1 MKKFIL
7 TIGGTLLTAL
17 LFAQAPQKMTYQA
30 VVRNASNAI
39 VTNTGVGLKISIVQD
54 NPNGIVVYSET
65 HQPTTNA
72 NGLFS
77 IQIGAGTVQNG
88 TFSSINW
95 ANDEYFV
102 KTEIDPAG
110 GTNYTIT
117 NTTQFLSV
125 PYAFHAK
132 TAESVSGPITVTET
146 DPVFSASPAAGIT
159 ATNITTWNNKQD
171 QLTAGTNIS
180 ITGNVISATG
190 GSAGNQDVYEA
201 KSTGQLSIS
210 TIGAYTL
217 IPGTTITVT
226 LQAGTKIFLQA
237 DGGMQ
242 SLGAGTTYSIVYTS
256 IDINGTT
263 ILNERLNTLANTGS
277 GGVGQII
284 GSFNNSAYYV
294 VPTTGSYT
302 FNVKAKLD
310 SQSTAGVN
318 VGGALDGVMKASLKL
333 IIIK

>member
-1 MKKFIL
+1 
-7 TIGGTLLTAL
+7 
-17 LFAQAPQKMTYQA
+17 
-30 VVRNASNAI
+30 
-39 VTNTGVGLKISIVQD
+39 
-54 NPNGIVVYSET
+54 
-65 HQPTTNA
+65 
-72 NGLFS
+72 
-77 IQIGAGTVQNG
+77 
-88 TFSSINW
+88 
-95 ANDEYFV
+95 
-102 KTEIDPAG
+102 
-110 GTNYTIT
+110 
-117 NTTQFLSV
+117 
-125 PYAFHAK
+125 
-132 TAESVSGPITVTET
+132 ET
-146 DPVFSASPAAGIT
+146 DPLFSASPAAGIT
-159 ATNITTWNNKQD
+159 STNITNWNNKQD

-180 ITGNVISATG
+180 IVGNVISATG
-190 GSAGNQDVYEA
+190 GSAGNQDILEA

-210 TIGAYTL
+210 LFGAYTL
-217 IPGTTITVT
+217 IPGTTITTT

-242 SLGAGTTYSIVYTS
+242 SLGAGTTFSIVYTS

-294 VPTTGSYT
+294 VPSTGTYT

-318 VGGALDGVMKASLKL
+318 VGGAIDGVMKASLKL